1 MQLLTGIV
9 RNYPWGSRTALA
21 RLRGAEPTDQ
31 REAEMWFGAHPLAPS
46 LVGER
51 TLIDVIADDPTHSLG
66 NTADQGQGLPFLL
79 KLLAADEVLSLQA
92 HPSREQAK
100 EGYAR
105 ENEAGIALNAPHR
118 NYKDDNH
125 KPELIVALSE
135 FEAMAGFRPVPLT
148 NELFDVL
155 ACPELERYR
164 SLLPD
169 APADSVAQG
178 SGDNVRA
185 LFTTWITI
193 PPAARVELISA
204 VVASAR
210 AVLDDSSREVPQWMR
225 EALSNIVELNE
236 MYPGDVGVLGALLL
250 NKLTL
255 QPGEALYLDAGNL
268 HAYVRGLGVEIMAN
282 SDNVLRGGLT
292 SKHVDVPELVK
303 VLNFDTLEDARLAGE
318 ESVVE
323 GARVVQYPVPIDEFA
338 LTRVELDGRW
348 EVPTGTPTI
357 IVCTEGTVKADDAA
371 TVLDLR
377 AGQAAWIP
385 AGNAQ
390 VVLEG
395 SGQLF
400 VATHA

>member
-169 APADSVAQG
+169 APADSVVQG

-210 AVLDDSSREVPQWMR
+210 AVLDDSAREVPQWMR

-323 GARVVQYPVPIDEFA
+323 GARVVRYPVPIDEFV

-357 IVCTEGTVKADDAA
+357 IVCTEGSVKADDAA

>member
-66 NTADQGQGLPFLL
+66 STADQGQGLPFLL

-323 GARVVQYPVPIDEFA
+323 GARVVCYPVPIDEFA

-377 AGQAAWIP
+377 AGEAAWIP